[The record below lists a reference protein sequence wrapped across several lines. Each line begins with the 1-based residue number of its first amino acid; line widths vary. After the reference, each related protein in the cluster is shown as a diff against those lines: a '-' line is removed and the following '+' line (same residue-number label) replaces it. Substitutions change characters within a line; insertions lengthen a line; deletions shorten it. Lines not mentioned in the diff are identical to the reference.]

1 LPQDTIII
9 DSPVGNLEISADD
22 TGLIGVEFVTNN
34 VTEESK
40 NPILIET
47 KKQLDE
53 FFSGQRKEFDLPLH
67 IKGTAFQKQVWEVL
81 KTIPYG
87 DIMSYQQVAERIQNP
102 KAVRAVG
109 QANKSNKFP
118 IIIPCHRV
126 IGKNKKLTGYAGKQ
140 VDKKEILLSL
150 EKSRIEYRSSAT
162 LS

>member
-1 LPQDTIII
+1 LPQNTIII
-9 DSPVGNLEISADD
+9 DSPIGNLEISADD
-22 TGLIGVEFVTNN
+22 TGLIGVEFVTNS

-40 NPILIET
+40 NSILIET

-53 FFSGQRKEFDLPLH
+53 FFSGKRKEFDLPLH
-67 IKGTAFQKQVWEVL
+67 ITGTAFQKQVWEVL

-150 EKSRIEYRSSAT
+150 EKK
-162 LS
+162 

>member
-1 LPQDTIII
+1 LPQNTIII

-22 TGLIGVEFVTNN
+22 TGLIGVEFVTNS

-40 NPILIET
+40 NSILIET

-53 FFSGQRKEFDLPLH
+53 FFSGKRKEFDLPLH
-67 IKGTAFQKQVWEVL
+67 ITGTAFQKQVWEVL

-150 EKSRIEYRSSAT
+150 EKK
-162 LS
+162 

>member
-1 LPQDTIII
+1 MPQDTIII

-150 EKSRIEYRSSAT
+150 EKK
-162 LS
+162 

>member
-1 LPQDTIII
+1 MPQDTIII

-22 TGLIGVEFVTNN
+22 TGLIRVEFVTNN
-34 VTEESK
+34 VTEESE

-87 DIMSYQQVAERIQNP
+87 GILSYQQVAERIQNP

-150 EKSRIEYRSSAT
+150 EKK
-162 LS
+162 